1 MSDAEEEDLGAS
13 GGGGHR
19 ISAAQQQA
27 MQKGRATSAQ
37 RKRQRQER
45 MQGNTLRS
53 TGGAGEAVEQDMGA
67 QHMADMRGLLEA
79 ALGERKRGAP
89 VDIMRACMA
98 LGAYYIASDAERLP
112 FEPRDLLEG
121 ERVALACSVSSLS
134 KNTVRKLVS
143 DFEFW
148 GEIVLEEPGTR
159 GAGAEAYSRWA
170 RPPEHLREPLRQ
182 YFEDEV
188 INNSTPVWVTRKVV
202 QQWFRDQTDVVYPY
216 RTISRTL
223 KAWGYKYGRLERLP
237 RGQARRK

>member
-1 MSDAEEEDLGAS
+1 
-13 GGGGHR
+13 
-19 ISAAQQQA
+19 
-27 MQKGRATSAQ
+27 
-37 RKRQRQER
+37 
-45 MQGNTLRS
+45 
-53 TGGAGEAVEQDMGA
+53 
-67 QHMADMRGLLEA
+67 MADMRGLLEA
-79 ALGERKRGAP
+79 ALGVRKRGAP

-98 LGAYYIASDAERLP
+98 LGAYYIPSDAERLP

-134 KNTVRKLVS
+134 PARVRKLVS

-182 YFEDEV
+182 YFEEEV

-237 RGQARRK
+237 RGEKTEARKQQKRLK